1 MRELQLDDRDRQI
14 LNELQ
19 NDGRLSNADLAE
31 RVNLSPSACLRRV
44 NLLLESGI
52 VAGTHLVL
60 DEKVAG
66 FAGTAYVFLTLA
78 EQGAE
83 IFQAFETRVRAVPQ
97 IQECYLVAGQTDYM
111 IRVAF
116 ADMADLER
124 LHAEVISR
132 LPGVVQI
139 RSALALR
146 TVKRTTKLPI

>member
-14 LNELQ
+14 LNALQ

-31 RVNLSPSACLRRV
+31 RGHLSPSACLRRV
-44 NLLLESGI
+44 NLLVESGI

-78 EQGAE
+78 EQGPE
-83 IFQAFETRVRAVPQ
+83 IFQAFETRVKAIAQ
-97 IQECYLVAGQTDYM
+97 IQECYLIAGQTDYM
-111 IRVAF
+111 IRVVF
-116 ADMADLER
+116 TDMADLER

>member
-111 IRVAF
+111 IRVVF